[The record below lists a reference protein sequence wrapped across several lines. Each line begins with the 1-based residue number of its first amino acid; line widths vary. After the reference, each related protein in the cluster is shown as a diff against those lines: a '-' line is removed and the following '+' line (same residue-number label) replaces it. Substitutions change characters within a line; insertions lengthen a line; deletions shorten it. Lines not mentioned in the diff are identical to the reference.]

1 MSTAKA
7 IIVVEEGKRAAIQD
21 VPVPKIRDE
30 WILVRTKAVGLNP
43 TDWKHVD
50 MSYANAGAKLGCDY
64 AGVVVEV
71 GSKVTHFKEGDRVA
85 GFCHGGCVLAVLQI
99 DGFQELTF
107 FSRHRL
113 DHETGAFGEYVL
125 AKANAQF
132 LIPDDLSFE
141 QAAVL
146 PVALFTCVRQ
156 DSCQYFCA
164 RKYSLICWMQ
174 GLGLYQS
181 LGLPSPTNPA
191 KEPVPI
197 LINGG
202 STGTGMLAIQFGKL
216 SGLTVIATA
225 SPHNF
230 DYLKSLGADFVF
242 DYRSPTAGAEI
253 NNVTQNKLALA
264 WDCSGGGPS
273 LCAAALSS
281 VEPSRYGT
289 IANPDPDPLK
299 TNPLVE
305 GPLNVL
311 TYDVIGEVYEFLGN
325 MVRPSAE
332 YADDAGTWRDLWEE
346 LLHKKAFKLTRVD
359 VNRNGKGLEGV
370 MKGLDELRQGNV
382 SGTKL
387 AYTL

>member
-1 MSTAKA
+1 MCTAKA

-50 MSYANAGAKLGCDY
+50 MSYANAGTKLGCDY

-71 GSKVTHFKEGDRVA
+71 GSKVAHFKEGDRVA
-85 GFCHGGCVLAVLQI
+85 GFCHGG
-99 DGFQELTF
+99 
-107 FSRHRL
+107 HRL

-146 PVALFTCVRQ
+146 PVALFTC
-156 DSCQYFCA
+156 
-164 RKYSLICWMQ
+164 

-181 LGLPSPTNPA
+181 LGLPSPRNPA

-289 IANPDPDPLK
+289 IANPDPGPLK